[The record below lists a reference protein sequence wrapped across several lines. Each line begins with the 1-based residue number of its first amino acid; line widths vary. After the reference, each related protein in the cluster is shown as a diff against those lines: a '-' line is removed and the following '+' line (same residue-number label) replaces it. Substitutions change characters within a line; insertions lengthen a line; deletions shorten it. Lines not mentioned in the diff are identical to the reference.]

1 MNATKEISPE
11 TERAPEARSG
21 DTLSAPQVAT
31 VSTRGLGLSRW
42 VQYVFVVVAAFV
54 FWLTDKLIT
63 LGWQYVDEPNDVIV
77 TALSAVVGV
86 GVALGLYRNE
96 KSHRLVVDVVSELS
110 KVSWPSRKETYASTI
125 IVIVTSIIAAAI
137 VGSFDFV
144 WSAITDLLY
153 KYKV

>member
-1 MNATKEISPE
+1 MNATKEITPDS
-11 TERAPEARSG
+11 ERLANEAAGSN
-21 DTLSAPQVAT
+21 TPA
-31 VSTRGLGLSRW
+31 VSSRGLGLSRW

-54 FWLTDKLIT
+54 LWLADKLVLLAWGI
-63 LGWQYVDEPNDVIV
+63 WAEPNEVVATVLSAAIGFT
-77 TALSAVVGV
+77 TALV
-86 GVALGLYRNE
+86 LYRNE

-110 KVSWPSRKETYASTI
+110 KVTWPSRKETYASTI
-125 IVIVTSIIAAAI
+125 VVVVTSLIAAAI

>member
-11 TERAPEARSG
+11 TERVPEERSG
-21 DTLSAPQVAT
+21 ETLAGPQVAA

-42 VQYVFVVVAAFV
+42 VQYVFVMVAAFV
-54 FWLTDKLIT
+54 LWLADKLLT
-63 LGWQYVDEPNDVIV
+63 VGWQYIAEPNDVVV
-77 TALSAVVGV
+77 TAISAVIGVGV
-86 GVALGLYRNE
+86 GLGLYRNE

>member
-1 MNATKEISPE
+1 MNATKEISPD
-11 TERAPEARSG
+11 TEERMPEERTG
-21 DTLSAPQVAT
+21 GNVPV

-54 FWLTDKLIT
+54 LWLADKLIT
-63 LGWQYVDEPNDVIV
+63 IGWQYWDEPNEVLV
-77 TALSAVVGV
+77 TAISAVIGFA
-86 GVALGLYRNE
+86 VALGLYRNA
-96 KSHRLVVDVVSELS
+96 KSHQLAVDVVAELS

-125 IVIVTSIIAAAI
+125 VVIVTSLIAAAI

>member
-1 MNATKEISPE
+1 MNAIKDISPE
-11 TERAPEARSG
+11 TEERLTAEPVARDLPATTG
-21 DTLSAPQVAT
+21 T
-31 VSTRGLGLSRW
+31 VSTRGLGLTRW
-42 VQYVFVVVAAFV
+42 VQYVFVVIAAFV
-54 FWLTDKLIT
+54 LWLADKLIT
-63 LGWQYVDEPNDVIV
+63 LVWQYFDEPNDVVV
-77 TALSAVVGV
+77 TALSAVVGFA
-86 GVALGLYRNE
+86 VALGLYRTE

-125 IVIVTSIIAAAI
+125 VVIVTSLIAAAI

>member
-1 MNATKEISPE
+1 MNAIKEVTNPESPVS
-11 TERAPEARSG
+11 ERTGTDVP
-21 DTLSAPQVAT
+21 V

-42 VQYVFVVVAAFV
+42 VQYVFVIVAALV
-54 FWLTDKLIT
+54 LWLTDKLIT
-63 LGWQYVDEPNDVIV
+63 QIWQNWGEPSDVLV
-77 TALSAVVGV
+77 TVISAAVGV
-86 GVALGLYRNE
+86 GTALVLYRNP
-96 KSHRLVVDVVSELS
+96 KANRLVTDVVGELS
-110 KVSWPSRKETYASTI
+110 KVTWPSRKETYASTV

>member
-11 TERAPEARSG
+11 TEQVPEERSG
-21 DTLSAPQVAT
+21 DNLPARHVAT

-42 VQYVFVVVAAFV
+42 VQYVFVVIAAFV
-54 FWLTDKLIT
+54 LWIADKLIT
-63 LGWQYVDEPNDVIV
+63 LGWQYIDEPNDVVV
-77 TALSAVVGV
+77 TAISAVVGF
-86 GVALGLYRNE
+86 GTALGLYRNE

-110 KVSWPSRKETYASTI
+110 KVSWPSRKETYASTLVVI
-125 IVIVTSIIAAAI
+125 ITSIIAAAI

>member
-1 MNATKEISPE
+1 MTMSATKEISPE
-11 TERAPEARSG
+11 TDRLPEERSG
-21 DTLSAPQVAT
+21 ANLPAAPT
-31 VSTRGLGLSRW
+31 VSTRGLGLTRW
-42 VQYVFVVVAAFV
+42 VQYVFVVIAAFV
-54 FWLTDKLIT
+54 LWLADKLIT
-63 LGWQYVDEPNDVIV
+63 LGWQYFDEPNDVIV
-77 TALSAVVGV
+77 TAISALIGFGTALS
-86 GVALGLYRNE
+86 LYRTE

-125 IVIVTSIIAAAI
+125 VVIVTSIIAAAI

>member
-1 MNATKEISPE
+1 MNAIKEISPE
-11 TERAPEARSG
+11 TERVPEERS
-21 DTLSAPQVAT
+21 TASLSAPAS

-42 VQYVFVVVAAFV
+42 VQYVFVLVAAFV
-54 FWLTDKLIT
+54 FWIADKLIT
-63 LGWQYVDEPNDVIV
+63 LGWQYVDEPNDVVV
-77 TALSAVVGV
+77 TAISAVIGV
-86 GVALGLYRNE
+86 GVALGLYRKE

>member
-11 TERAPEARSG
+11 TDRLPDERRTES
-21 DTLSAPQVAT
+21 LSAPAA
-31 VSTRGLGLSRW
+31 VSTRGLGLNRW
-42 VQYVFVVVAAFV
+42 VQYVFVLVAAFV
-54 FWLTDKLIT
+54 FWLADKLIT
-63 LGWQYVDEPNDVIV
+63 VAYQYFDEPNDVVV
-77 TALSAVVGV
+77 TAISAVIGV

>member
-1 MNATKEISPE
+1 MNATKEITDPE
-11 TERAPEARSG
+11 HVSVSG
-21 DTLSAPQVAT
+21 SNPPAVVT
-31 VSTRGLGLSRW
+31 TRGLGLNRW

-54 FWLTDKLIT
+54 LWLADKVIL
-63 LGWQYVDEPNDVIV
+63 LAWQQFDEPNEVAATV
-77 TALSAVVGV
+77 ASAAIGL
-86 GVALGLYRNE
+86 GVAFGLYRNP

-110 KVSWPSRKETYASTI
+110 KVTWPSRKETYASTI
-125 IVIVTSIIAAAI
+125 VVIVTSIIAAAI

>member
-11 TERAPEARSG
+11 TEQLPEERNLPAAPS
-21 DTLSAPQVAT
+21 V

-42 VQYVFVVVAAFV
+42 VQYVFVIIAAFV
-54 FWLTDKLIT
+54 LWLADKMIT
-63 LGWQYVDEPNDVIV
+63 LGWQYFDEPNDVVV
-77 TALSAVVGV
+77 TVISAAIGFGV
-86 GVALGLYRNE
+86 SLGLYRTE

-125 IVIVTSIIAAAI
+125 VVIVTSIIAAAI

>member
-11 TERAPEARSG
+11 TERVPEERSG
-21 DTLSAPQVAT
+21 ETLSAPHVAT

-42 VQYVFVVVAAFV
+42 VQYVFVVIAAFV
-54 FWLTDKLIT
+54 LWIADKLIT
-63 LGWQYVDEPNDVIV
+63 LGWQYLDEPNDVIV
-77 TALSAVVGV
+77 TAISALVGF
-86 GVALGLYRNE
+86 GVALGLYRKE